1 MRAVRVYRA
10 TTLAVGLSIHAMQP
24 AQAAGNLTLPFAIP
38 NPRVTSWTDH
48 HYPTRQEDGLMV
60 RFDGATGYAYD
71 GHRGTD
77 YAVATNTPV
86 VAADDGTVIYSEWSD
101 SGGLGVVVGHANDPT
116 PHFPNKQ
123 LFSYPGQH
131 ASPGQLIAL
140 TRRNRKFTRPP
151 NYFPGAGPLTT
162 LHSVESY
169 HL

>member
-1 MRAVRVYRA
+1 MRFVTVYRA
-10 TTLAVGLSIHAMQP
+10 TAFALSLSLLTAQP
-24 AQAAGNLTLPFAIP
+24 AQAAGNLTLPFGIP

-101 SGGLGVVVGHANDPT
+101 SGGLGVGMGDAHDSTAY
-116 PHFPNKQ
+116 FPNNQ
-123 LFSYPGQH
+123 LFVYPGPH
-131 ASPGQLIAL
+131 G
-140 TRRNRKFTRPP
+140 PP
-151 NYFPGAGPLTT
+151 GPL
-162 LHSVESY
+162 
-169 HL
+169 